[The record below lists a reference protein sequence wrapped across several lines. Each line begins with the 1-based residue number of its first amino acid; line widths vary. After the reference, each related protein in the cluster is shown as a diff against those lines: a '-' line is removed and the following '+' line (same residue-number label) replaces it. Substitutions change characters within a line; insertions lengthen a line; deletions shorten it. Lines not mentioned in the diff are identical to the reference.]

1 MVLMYLFSFIFVMFF
16 KEMKAHSI
24 TRMRD
29 PSLDL
34 VAFPKTLFFKDC
46 SQASAPLE
54 AQFLITHC
62 HTRMMTFIDENS
74 FNSNA
79 FVRSAEELHGLM
91 LEAEKLVQII
101 TPSNTTILQQLKY
114 VKLIYRTL
122 LEAVE
127 ILGYFNLSHPAQH
140 LLRYTVHMNLH
151 LLSMHNT
158 KGLPK
163 VPRAKFVQVQSR
175 LRRDLKLWR
184 SIFKKCPGVPRAVKS
199 IFRGQYNR
207 AVRTLQSMAQHYS
220 Q

>member
-1 MVLMYLFSFIFVMFF
+1 MYLFPFIFIIFL
-16 KEMKAHSI
+16 KEIKAYSI
-24 TRMRD
+24 TKLRYQ
-29 PSLDL
+29 SLDL
-34 VAFPKTLFFKDC
+34 KAFPNGNLFKNC

-74 FNSNA
+74 FDTNA
-79 FVRSAEELHGLM
+79 FIRSAEELHGLM
-91 LEAEKLVQII
+91 LEADKLVEII
-101 TPSNTTILQQLKY
+101 SPSNSSIFQQLKY

-151 LLSMHNT
+151 LLSMHDTN
-158 KGLPK
+158 GLPK
-163 VPRAKFVQVQSR
+163 VPRAKFMQVQSR

-184 SIFKKCPGVPRAVKS
+184 SIFQKCAGVPRAVKS

-207 AVRTLQSMAQHYS
+207 AVRTIQSMAQHYS

>member
-1 MVLMYLFSFIFVMFF
+1 
-16 KEMKAHSI
+16 
-24 TRMRD
+24 
-29 PSLDL
+29 
-34 VAFPKTLFFKDC
+34 
-46 SQASAPLE
+46 
-54 AQFLITHC
+54 
-62 HTRMMTFIDENS
+62 MTFIDENS

-91 LEAEKLVQII
+91 LEAEKL
-101 TPSNTTILQQLKY
+101 QLKY

-175 LRRDLKLWR
+175 HRRDLKLWR
-184 SIFKKCPGVPRAVKS
+184 SIFQKCAGVPRAVKS

-207 AVRTLQSMAQHYS
+207 AVRTIQSMAQHYFNKHIEILIDS
-220 Q
+220 TISLRRYLKFLIFHGLL